1 MGDSDLI
8 HRPLMA
14 GIEIKTRTPG
24 HRERNDSGTLTGLAT
39 RNTDGKRVLVTNLH
53 V

>member
-1 MGDSDLI
+1 MSDSDSH

-14 GIEIKTRTPG
+14 GIEIKTKTPELP
-24 HRERNDSGTLTGLAT
+24 ERKETGTLTGLAT
-39 RNTDGKRVLVTNLH
+39 RNTDGKRVLVTCRH